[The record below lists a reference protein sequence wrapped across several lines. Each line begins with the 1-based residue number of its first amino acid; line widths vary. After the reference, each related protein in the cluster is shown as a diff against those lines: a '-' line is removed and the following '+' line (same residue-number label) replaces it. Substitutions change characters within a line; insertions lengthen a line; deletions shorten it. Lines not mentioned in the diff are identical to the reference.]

1 MIKSYKVRLE
11 PNNKQHARMMQ
22 YAGAARFAYNW
33 ALEQQD
39 KNHEAGGKFLSD
51 CDLRKQFTQYKQ
63 TNQWL
68 YGISNVVLAQ
78 AITDACLAYLRF
90 FKNQANL
97 PKFKSRK
104 KSRPSFY
111 QGSCKVKFTSTHIKL
126 EKIADSKRP
135 NRLKLNWVK
144 LSEVNRIPQ
153 AKSYLNPRIT
163 FDGLHWYVS
172 VGVEHPDDSV
182 RVPTG
187 QGVGIDLGIKELA
200 VCSDGHTYGNI
211 NRTDRVKRLE
221 KQKRRKQRQI
231 SRKYL
236 MNKQGDNYV
245 ETKNIIK
252 AERKLLKLNH
262 KLTNIRRDNI
272 HKVTTEIVKREPSFI
287 VLEDLNVTGMM
298 KNKHLSKTIQQQ
310 NFYRFRELLTYK
322 AERAGI
328 KLILADRFYP
338 SSKLCS
344 NCGSVKQD
352 LKLSDRTFK
361 CSSCG
366 LEIDRDL
373 NASLNLCR
381 LGSSTVSS
389 TGINV
394 CGVPYQTGV
403 AKAKQGTMKQKL
415 NRNLSKGVN
424 L

>member
-1 MIKSYKVRLE
+1 MIKTYKVRLE

-39 KNHEAGGKFLSD
+39 KNHKEGGKFLSD

-68 YGISNVVLAQ
+68 YDISNAVTAQ
-78 AITDACLAYLRF
+78 AINDACLAYMRF
-90 FKNQANL
+90 FKKQNNF

-104 KSRPSFY
+104 RSKTSFF
-111 QGSCKVKFTSTHIKL
+111 QDSWKIMFTSTHV
-126 EKIADSKRP
+126 KIAKITTKTTRNKR
-135 NRLKLNWVK
+135 KLNWVK
-144 LSEVNRIPQ
+144 LSEKNRIPFVDT
-153 AKSYLNPRIT
+153 YLNPRVI

-328 KLILADRFYP
+328 KLVIADRFYP
-338 SSKLCS
+338 SSKTCS
-344 NCGSVKQD
+344 HCGSIKSD
-352 LKLSDRTFK
+352 LKLSDRVFK
-361 CSSCG
+361 CNSCG

-415 NRNLSKGVN
+415 NIKL
-424 L
+424 LQ